1 MRVLKFAHKEGD
13 AAPIYGVEMNDGDTL
28 IFRVESLTEAQL
40 ARIDAA
46 DHEMWNDV
54 MRLRNMVSKIE
65 RGLTPYT
72 VRGRVQPPAIRYDV
86 PDLSIAPEA
95 PRSFRWIDTDTDT
108 EYERSALAEQREG
121 IHDALTEGDTDEV
134 RDALDEENGV

>member
-95 PRSFRWIDTDTDT
+95 PRSFRWIDT
-108 EYERSALAEQREG
+108 L
-121 IHDALTEGDTDEV
+121 
-134 RDALDEENGV
+134 GVGRAA